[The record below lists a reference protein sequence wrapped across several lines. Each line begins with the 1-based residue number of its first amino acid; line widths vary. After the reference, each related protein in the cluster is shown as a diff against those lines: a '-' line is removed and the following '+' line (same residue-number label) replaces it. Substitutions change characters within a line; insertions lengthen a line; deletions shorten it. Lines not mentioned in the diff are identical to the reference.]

1 VSKLR
6 SKKLLLLVPVLLL
19 VAGAA
24 YKTVLAP
31 KPAPVVKKIDGAV
44 VPLQRE
50 FLLNLEGGRYAKVSV
65 ALVMPG
71 AAPAAEGE
79 GMGGLPQEAAVRA
92 VVTDEL
98 TGLDASALVVRDR
111 RHALLEKIRKA
122 IDRSTDEEVEKV
134 LFTDITVQ

>member
-6 SKKLLLLVPVLLL
+6 SKKALLLVPVLLL

-31 KPAPVVKKIDGAV
+31 KPKPVVKKIDGAV

-50 FLLNLEGGRYAKVSV
+50 FLLNLDGGRYAKISV

-79 GMGGLPQEAAVRA
+79 AAGLPQEAAVRA

-111 RHALLEKIRKA
+111 RHALLERIRKA